1 MGITQGNMT
10 EQEQWAAAAH
20 LLEVHGDDVG
30 NVIVRQ
36 IRELMDRGEQANA
49 EDWIAISFKVQTLY
63 NPDGDA

>member
-10 EQEQWAAAAH
+10 DQEQWAAAAR

-36 IRELMDRGEQANA
+36 VRVLLDRGDQASA
-49 EDWIAISFKVQTLY
+49 KDWIDISVKVQALFS
-63 NPDGDA
+63 PAGDA